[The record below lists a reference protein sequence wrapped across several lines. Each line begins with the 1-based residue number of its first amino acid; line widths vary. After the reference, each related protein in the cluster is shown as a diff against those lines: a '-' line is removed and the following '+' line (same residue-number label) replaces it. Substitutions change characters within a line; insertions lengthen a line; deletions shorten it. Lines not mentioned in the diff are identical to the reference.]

1 MILVIKMN
9 TLAIWHQAKS
19 QAAYA
24 YDEKTLHILIRTQKN
39 DFESVELIFG
49 DPFMW
54 DGDSKGKVFWK
65 HEVKPMERR
74 YQNSDFDYYFLAIK
88 PPYFRTK
95 YAFIL
100 KTKDETYFYGSK
112 RLKKL
117 EKNEEMYAQ
126 FDLSDYNNFPY
137 LNHEDLHHTPSWV
150 KDTVWYQIFPDR
162 FYSFHKNSN
171 LKWGKLP
178 VHNNEFYGGDLKGIT
193 EKLDYLKDLG
203 INGIYFTPIFKA
215 HTAHKYD
222 TEDYYLIDPQF
233 GTNEDFKMLVD
244 KAHEKGIKV
253 MLDGVFN
260 HCGYEHPFFQDVIK
274 NGEESKYKDCF
285 YIEKFPVVNFPLNSQ
300 NKPINY
306 HRIKLNFLTFAFT
319 PHMPKWNT
327 SNPIVQEH
335 LLGVIKYWIKNY
347 DIDGWRLD
355 VSNEIS
361 HDFLRQIKKVSREA
375 KADTFILGE
384 NWDSSYPWLMGDQ
397 MDSVMNYDLS
407 YPLWKYLEGKIDLV
421 KFKDIVTDYLAQT
434 PKNVMENMFNL
445 VGSHD
450 TIRIKRRFKDNPS
463 FVKLAYLFMFLS
475 AGAPNI
481 YYGDEIGMTGEH
493 DPDNRRCMLWD
504 KNDWDKDFYLFTK
517 KLIQLRKQYPSFK
530 EPDYHFVDHEI
541 LVFTKSFNDETILT
555 LMNVGPKKSVNTS
568 SLKGTYLNLMT
579 DETYI
584 IRDTMDLET
593 NGFMLLKK
601 EA

>member
-285 YIEKFPVVNFPLNSQ
+285 YIEKFPVVNFPLNSE

-306 HRIKLNFLTFAFT
+306 HRVKLNFLTFAFT

-504 KNDWDKDFYLFTK
+504 TNDWDKDFYLFTK

>member
-19 QAAYA
+19 QVAYA
-24 YDEKTLHILIRTQKN
+24 YDEKTLHILIRTQRN
-39 DFESVELIFG
+39 DFQSVELIFG

-54 DGDSKGKVFWK
+54 DGDSKGKVFWT
-65 HEVKPMERR
+65 HDVKPMERR

-88 PPYFRTK
+88 PPYYRTK

-100 KTKDETYFYGSK
+100 KTVDETYFYGSK
-112 RLKKL
+112 RIKKL
-117 EKNEEMYAQ
+117 EQNEEIYAQ

-150 KDTVWYQIFPDR
+150 KDTIWYQIFPDR
-162 FYSFHKNSN
+162 FYSYQKNSN

-178 VHNNEFYGGDLKGIT
+178 VHNNEFYGGDLKGIA

-215 HTAHKYD
+215 FTAHKYD

-233 GTNEDFKMLVD
+233 GTNEDFKVLVD

-260 HCGYEHPFFQDVIK
+260 HCGYEHPFFQDVVK
-274 NGEESKYKDCF
+274 NGENSSYKDCF

-300 NKPINY
+300 GKPINY
-306 HRIKLNFLTFAFT
+306 HRVKLNFLTFAFT

-335 LLGVIKYWIKNY
+335 LLGVIKYWIEKY

-361 HDFLRQIKKVSREA
+361 HDFLRQIKKISRDA
-375 KADTFILGE
+375 KHETFILGE

-407 YPLWKYLEGKIDLV
+407 YPLWKYLEGKINLT
-421 KFKDIVTDYLAQT
+421 KFKDIIIDYLALT

-450 TIRIKRRFKDNPS
+450 TIRIKRRFKDDPS
-463 FVKLAYLFMFLS
+463 LVKLAYLFMFLS

-493 DPDNRRCMLWD
+493 DPDNRRCMLWNE
-504 KNDWDKDFYLFTK
+504 NDWDKDFYLFTK
-517 KLIQLRKQYPSFK
+517 KLIQLRKQYASFK
-530 EPDYHFVDHEI
+530 EPDYHFIDHDI
-541 LVFTKSFNDETILT
+541 LAFTKSSRDETLLI
-555 LMNVGPKKSVNTS
+555 LMNVGPKKTINA
-568 SLKGTYLNLMT
+568 SLFKGTYQNLMT
-579 DETYI
+579 DETYV